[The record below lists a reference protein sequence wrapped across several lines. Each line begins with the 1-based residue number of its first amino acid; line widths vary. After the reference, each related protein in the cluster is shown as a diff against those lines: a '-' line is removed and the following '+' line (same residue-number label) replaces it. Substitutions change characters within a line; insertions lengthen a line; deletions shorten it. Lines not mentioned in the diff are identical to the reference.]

1 MKMLVI
7 LLIFVVIFSF
17 PTSAD
22 TYEFEQFESV
32 TDISSELLVD
42 AESLSIPDDVAKLLG
57 IDRKLDTSSLMNI
70 ISENSISNIIEYL
83 KNEILSPLKFFGIII
98 CLVLILAIFS
108 TTELFDAYKQQIELI
123 FNAILIITIS
133 VPIIDLITRSAK
145 SIESISVFMTSFI
158 PIFMGVLIVGLKT
171 TLASGI
177 SPSLFMIS
185 EFIMFISNKLIIPL
199 SSASLAISISSGIS
213 GDKLKGAT
221 KGLKKVILFSLSFM
235 MTVFLGILTIK
246 TTVFSIAD
254 TTTLKT
260 AKFLSGSFIPFVGS
274 SVAEMLSGICYCVNT
289 IKSTVGIL
297 GIIVTIVIILPSLL
311 QIIAYKTCF
320 SICSSVCELFNQNFA
335 TKLLSSLSDTLSIL
349 LSVLIICGIM
359 CIFSI
364 TILILGVS

>member
-1 MKMLVI
+1 MKKLLF
-7 LLIFVVIFSF
+7 LLIFALIFSF
-17 PTSAD
+17 STSAD

-32 TDISSELLVD
+32 SDISSELFID
-42 AESLSIPDDVAKLLG
+42 AESLSIPDEISKLLG
-57 IDRKLDTSSLMNI
+57 IDEKLDISTLMNI
-70 ISENSISNIIEYL
+70 VGDNSISNIIEHL
-83 KNEILSPLKFFGIII
+83 KNEIVSPLKFFGIII
-98 CLVLILAIFS
+98 CLILILAIFS
-108 TTELFDAYKQQIELI
+108 TTELFDTYKQQIELI
-123 FNAILIITIS
+123 FNAILIITVS
-133 VPIIDLITRSAK
+133 VSIIELITRSAK
-145 SIESISVFMTSFI
+145 SIESISVFMTGFI
-158 PIFMGVLIVGLKT
+158 PVFMGILIAGLKT

-177 SPSLFMIS
+177 SPSLFLIS
-185 EFIMFISNKLIIPL
+185 EFIMFVANKLIVPL

-221 KGLKKVILFSLSFM
+221 KGLKKIILFSLSLM

-289 IKSTVGIL
+289 LKSTVGIL
-297 GIIVTIVIILPSLL
+297 GIIVTIFIVLPALL
-311 QIIAYKTCF
+311 QIIAYKACF
-320 SICSSVCELFNQNFA
+320 SICSSVCELFNQGFA
-335 TKLLSSLSDTLSIL
+335 TKLFTSLSDTLSIL